1 MAKVQIKSALRS
13 KTVWAGIATIAGGVG
28 AYFAGEQSLQE
39 VIIALVGV
47 VFTVLR
53 FVTTEPIDFK

>member
-1 MAKVQIKSALRS
+1 MAKSNIKSALKS
-13 KTVWAGIATIAGGVG
+13 KTFWAGIATIAGGIG
-28 AYFAGEQSLQE
+28 AYLAGEQNLQE